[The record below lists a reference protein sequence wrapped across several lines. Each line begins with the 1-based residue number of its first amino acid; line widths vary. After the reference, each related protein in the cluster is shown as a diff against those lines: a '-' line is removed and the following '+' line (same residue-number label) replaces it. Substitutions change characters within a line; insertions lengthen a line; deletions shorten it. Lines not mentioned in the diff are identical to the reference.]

1 MKCQHKGVKRPIMAE
16 LTPLAWTFVRECPV
30 PADVFEILLPGEE
43 PKAAYA
49 TIRDSAIFTNRR
61 LIAEAIL

>member
-1 MKCQHKGVKRPIMAE
+1 MAE
-16 LTPLAWTFVRECPV
+16 LIPLAWAFVRECPV
-30 PADVFEILLPGEE
+30 PADIFEILLPGEE